1 MSTGIQGCP
10 ARGCT
15 ARLGAGDACDTHAH
29 ISGRF
34 HFTDNYSLIDFS
46 EDELGP
52 VRNNEIKVPVCARN
66 CKQPNNKN
74 MVPGPEVSHPETV
87 PSPEVS
93 RPGTVPS
100 PVVSLPWTVPSP
112 VVSRPW
118 TVPSPVVSGPWT
130 VPSPVVSGPWT
141 VPSPEVSR
149 PVMVPSPEVS
159 RPVTVPSPEVSRP
172 VTVPSPEVS
181 RPVMMFGPKMESKED
196 EYKWAI
202 ERQKSRRDE
211 AIQCRELQRHQ
222 ETPIR
227 RLKLL
232 HNLSVAWWTKNN
244 SETPQSEG
252 PVIPGEEKWQ
262 NVQAESKEKKSET
275 ATDQKLT
282 PFKRGVQQ
290 RMGEKKK
297 NANKKWQN
305 SVKNVDLQWDLHS
318 SDAPKKLK
326 QLNGFQTL
334 ISGKVET
341 HEKNGQEAVA
351 HHSLHGKSVV
361 NYPKVSLTYQ
371 PHPSSTSLSFR
382 NRDIASKRGHT
393 LTNEQQRKSLKGSF
407 SSLIEKKLQREEST
421 TNEASAKEY
430 TAFHTRDPYQKRWTN
445 FEKGAPEYYFQ
456 VSNKKK
462 HTGGNVSNQHD
473 NYYQNK
479 GSPFSKESKTTF
491 AMVGDVTQHHHSQW
505 VRGIKRDYNHCSVS
519 QGYTG
524 DDGLRPRVQ
533 HFQSPPLPTP
543 TFRPAPAPA
552 PFRSSLLH
560 TSDPV
565 KPQHPF
571 LPQEPPN
578 FRFSSE
584 ALSLPCTSSL
594 GRSNFLPLYTPN
606 EPFPQN
612 TPLEREMIN
621 GYHEI
626 RTLNPDS
633 SCNYRNVVE
642 YNHGL
647 PNCTVTFDHPHHPPI
662 ASALVVIWRE

>member
-252 PVIPGEEKWQ
+252 PVIP
-262 NVQAESKEKKSET
+262 
-275 ATDQKLT
+275 
-282 PFKRGVQQ
+282 
-290 RMGEKKK
+290 
-297 NANKKWQN
+297 
-305 SVKNVDLQWDLHS
+305 
-318 SDAPKKLK
+318 
-326 QLNGFQTL
+326 
-334 ISGKVET
+334 
-341 HEKNGQEAVA
+341 
-351 HHSLHGKSVV
+351 
-361 NYPKVSLTYQ
+361 
-371 PHPSSTSLSFR
+371 
-382 NRDIASKRGHT
+382 
-393 LTNEQQRKSLKGSF
+393 
-407 SSLIEKKLQREEST
+407 EKKLQREEST